1 MTPVSFLLT
10 SDVDDSALESVT
22 VRVYSED
29 GTVLVTSGVSDED
42 GALTL
47 DLDDATYWVR
57 FFKSGY
63 SFPSRA
69 LIVVDVLENNT
80 FEVEGTDLDTH
91 PSALD
96 VNLCRVSGR
105 VVTGAATGAPKAVL
119 KFTLSGVPRVVGGRA
134 MLPTT
139 VYSTTDAS
147 GWFEQDLVRNGIYE
161 LVAAGMEDAS
171 SRVRIPDYP
180 WVDLAHLLFPYVKT
194 VEFSETDIDLEVA
207 EEAETEMTVT
217 LASRLVLPY
226 DLDGTDRVYI
236 TDYLDVTIADT
247 DVATMTMDEDGV
259 ITITGVAAGST
270 TITITEK
277 DVVAAR
283 QPAVAPS
290 VETVTITVT

>member
-1 MTPVSFLLT
+1 
-10 SDVDDSALESVT
+10 
-22 VRVYSED
+22 
-29 GTVLVTSGVSDED
+29 
-42 GALTL
+42 
-47 DLDDATYWVR
+47 
-57 FFKSGY
+57 
-63 SFPSRA
+63 
-69 LIVVDVLENNT
+69 
-80 FEVEGTDLDTH
+80 
-91 PSALD
+91 
-96 VNLCRVSGR
+96 
-105 VVTGAATGAPKAVL
+105 
-119 KFTLSGVPRVVGGRA
+119 